1 MLDGAVRGQLEP
13 ILNRIGR
20 GLAKLGV
27 TANAVTVVSCLVGLS
42 AAALIANGWLIAGL
56 CVMILSRIGDALD
69 GAVARATRG
78 TDFGGFLDIVLD
90 FVFYGAIPFAF
101 VLHDPQANAIAG
113 AALIFA
119 FYVNGA
125 SFLAYAVVAEKHKLS
140 TLARGVKSIY
150 FTTGLAEATETLAVF
165 ILFCLWPAGFS
176 IVAWIFTAVCLYTA
190 VSRIMRARAT
200 FAAE

>member
-13 ILNRIGR
+13 ILDRIGR

-27 TANAVTVVSCLVGLS
+27 TANAVTVVSCLVGL
-42 AAALIANGWLIAGL
+42 AAAVLIANGWLIAGL
-56 CVMILSRIGDALD
+56 VVMVLSRIGDGLD
-69 GAVARATRG
+69 GAVARATQG

-101 VLHDPQANAIAG
+101 VLYDPQANAIAG

-119 FYVNGA
+119 FYINGA
-125 SFLAYAVVAEKHKLS
+125 SFLAYAVVAEKRKLS
-140 TLARGVKSIY
+140 TKARGVKSIY
-150 FTTGLAEATETLAVF
+150 FTTGLAEATETLSVF
-165 ILFCLWPAGFS
+165 ILFCLWPAGFA

-190 VSRIMRARAT
+190 VSRIMLARAT

>member
-1 MLDGAVRGQLEP
+1 MLDGVVRGQLEP
-13 ILNRIGR
+13 ILDRIGR

-27 TANAVTVVSCLVGLS
+27 TANAVTVVSCLVGL
-42 AAALIANGWLIAGL
+42 AAAVLIANGWLITGL
-56 CVMILSRIGDALD
+56 VVMVLSRIGDGLD

-101 VLHDPQANAIAG
+101 VLYDPQANAIAG

-119 FYVNGA
+119 FYINGA

-140 TLARGVKSIY
+140 TKARGVKSIY
-150 FTTGLAEATETLAVF
+150 FTTGLAEATETLSVF
-165 ILFCLWPAGFS
+165 ILFCLWPAGFA

-190 VSRIMRARAT
+190 VSRIMLARAT

>member
-13 ILNRIGR
+13 ILDRIGR

-27 TANAVTVVSCLVGLS
+27 TANAVTVVSCLVGL
-42 AAALIANGWLIAGL
+42 AAAVLIANGWLIAGL
-56 CVMILSRIGDALD
+56 VVMVLSRIGDGLD

-101 VLHDPQANAIAG
+101 VLYDPKANAIAG

-119 FYVNGA
+119 FYINGA
-125 SFLAYAVVAEKHKLS
+125 SFLAYAVVAEKRKLS
-140 TLARGVKSIY
+140 TKARGVKSIY
-150 FTTGLAEATETLAVF
+150 FTTGLAEATETLSVF
-165 ILFCLWPAGFS
+165 ILFCLWPAGFA

-190 VSRIMRARAT
+190 VSRIMLARAT

>member
-13 ILNRIGR
+13 ILDRIGR

-27 TANAVTVVSCLVGLS
+27 TANAVTVVSCLIGL
-42 AAALIANGWLIAGL
+42 AAAVLIANGWLIAGL
-56 CVMILSRIGDALD
+56 VVMVLSRIGDGLD

-101 VLHDPQANAIAG
+101 VLYDPQANAIAG

-119 FYVNGA
+119 FYINGA

-140 TLARGVKSIY
+140 TKSRGVKSIY
-150 FTTGLAEATETLAVF
+150 FTTGLAEATETLSVF
-165 ILFCLWPAGFS
+165 ILFCLWPAGFA

-190 VSRIMRARAT
+190 VSRIMLARAT